1 MWMAETISA
10 ADGLVLTMLAMMA
23 LSFGTVALLAIC
35 GLRNAARR
43 NPHVDEL
50 IEEVTATEMEQTP
63 APVATEPAVKLEP
76 WEREGDWWKMS

>member
-1 MWMAETISA
+1 MAETISA

-23 LSFGTVALLAIC
+23 LSFGTVALLVFC

-50 IEEVTATEMEQTP
+50 IEEVTAAEMEKTP
-63 APVATEPAVKLEP
+63 SPVATEPAVKLEP
-76 WEREGDWWKMS
+76 WERKADWWKNS